1 MMSTHLPRRELLHD
15 FILAFI
21 ELMGDLGYLGLF
33 LMMLLESS
41 FIPFPSE
48 IAMIPAGYLA
58 YMGELN
64 FLGAVCSGTAGS
76 LAGALLNYA
85 LARSFGREILL
96 RYGRFVGINEQ
107 KLQSMEIFFARYGDI
122 STFAGRLIPV
132 VRQYISLPAGAAR
145 MQLAKF
151 AFFTTLGAGIW
162 IAALTLL
169 GYYLGAILSND
180 FSLEQLIAIFI
191 GDDKTS
197 AQALQIRSY
206 MRQLALLCCAVV
218 CLSVGLYVLYKRQ
231 AKRASE

>member
-1 MMSTHLPRRELLHD
+1 MSAHLPRRELLHD
-15 FILAFI
+15 FILAII
-21 ELMGDLGYLGLF
+21 ELVGDLGYLGLF

-41 FIPFPSE
+41 FVPFPSE

-58 YMGELN
+58 YAGELN
-64 FLGAVCSGTAGS
+64 FFGAVCSGIAGS

-85 LARSFGREILL
+85 LAYSLGREILL
-96 RYGRFVGINEQ
+96 RYGRFVGVSEQ

-122 STFAGRLIPV
+122 STFAGRFIPV

-145 MQLAKF
+145 MPLAKF
-151 AFFTTLGAGIW
+151 AFFTAFGAGIW
-162 IAALTLL
+162 ILALTLL

-191 GDDKTS
+191 GDDTTS

-206 MRQLALLCCAVV
+206 MRPLIVLCFVLVLSRVALYAF
-218 CLSVGLYVLYKRQ
+218 YKRQ
-231 AKRASE
+231 TRRTNA